1 MVKPI
6 PILLAALSGAL
17 IQCAPR
23 PKKASPLGN
32 PVRLDLTS
40 ASLNTASGKP
50 VKFHVSLPPGFQAR
64 ADMVEAHGWSVRR
77 LFEGKVPADGRL
89 QWEWDGRDDSGE
101 TVPDEAYT
109 PRVKAILGADT
120 LIYDPPRFSGGE
132 TFAIAKA
139 TVDLGA
145 GTVTYALEKN
155 SRVMVRAGQ
164 KKGMLLKSVAHL
176 APRLKGTVT
185 EFWNGWDG
193 DHLLSAKDLEDWNLV
208 ISGFDLPENAIVT
221 YGNPRTSYREYLRR
235 RFSREIDVG
244 EFPNASPGFAAAAG
258 KRKEINMHYFQPLLR
273 DFPPT
278 LEMDFPNSSAKAP
291 EGIPI
296 LEGSQRVMVD
306 IAPSENPFN
315 RDQQFEVGFFLDG
328 KFIAEDEMG
337 YAPYNWI
344 WNVADVPAGEHI
356 LSVNLSSFRD
366 QIGTKSMRVRVRH

>member
-6 PILLAALSGAL
+6 PLLLAALTGTL
-17 IQCAPR
+17 MQCAPG
-23 PKKASPLGN
+23 PQKIPPSGN
-32 PVRLDLTS
+32 PVRLEVSS
-40 ASLNTASGKP
+40 ASLNTASGKA
-50 VKFHVSLPPGFQAR
+50 VRIRVSLPPGSQAR
-64 ADMVEAHGWSVRR
+64 ADMVDAHGWPVRR

-101 TVPDEAYT
+101 TVPNEAYT
-109 PRVKAILGADT
+109 PKLSAILGVDT

-132 TFAIAKA
+132 TFTISKA
-139 TVDLGA
+139 TVDLSA

-155 SRVMVRAGQ
+155 SRVMVRAGR

-185 EFWNGWDG
+185 EFWNGSDG
-193 DHLLSAKDLEDWNLV
+193 DNLLSAKDLEDWNLV
-208 ISGFDLPENAIVT
+208 ISGFALPENAIVT
-221 YGNPRTSYREYLRR
+221 YGNQRTSYREYLWR
-235 RFSREIDVG
+235 RFSREIEAGD
-244 EFPNASPGFAAAAG
+244 FPNASPGFVAVAG
-258 KRKEINMHYFQPLLR
+258 KRKEINMHFFQPLLR

-278 LEMDFPNSSAKAP
+278 LEMDFPNSSGKTP

-306 IAPSENPFN
+306 IALSEKSFN
-315 RDQQFEVGFFLDG
+315 RDQQFEVGLFLDG

-344 WNVADVPAGEHI
+344 WNVSDVPAGEHI

-366 QIGTKSMRVRVRH
+366 QIGTKSVKVRIGH